1 MQAEIGR
8 ALCDFE
14 MSPSPGR
21 AAHIAALAMRG

>member
-1 MQAEIGR
+1 MQAQLGR

-21 AAHIAALAMRG
+21 AMRIASLAVRG